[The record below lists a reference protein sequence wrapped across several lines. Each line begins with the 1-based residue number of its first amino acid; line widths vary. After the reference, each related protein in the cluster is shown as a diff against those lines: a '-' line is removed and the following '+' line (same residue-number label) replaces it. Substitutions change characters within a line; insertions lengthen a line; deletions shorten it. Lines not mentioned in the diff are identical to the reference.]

1 MPKRFA
7 IAVSAKAALV
17 AASFALAR
25 GEMLPAILISILFNL
40 AQFGAK
46 PVDQTVPQETIVAE
60 RSPQSLISNELSG
73 GDSEACGDSH
83 CRKRH
88 DDNGRFDEIV

>member
-1 MPKRFA
+1 MSKLFA
-7 IAVSAKAALV
+7 IAVSAKATLV

-46 PVDQTVPQETIVAE
+46 PVGQTVPQETIVAE
-60 RSPQSLISNELSG
+60 RSPQPLISNGL
-73 GDSEACGDSH
+73 
-83 CRKRH
+83 RKA
-88 DDNGRFDEIV
+88 GLPE